1 MASLVKGKDPQA
13 PPFRYVWEL
22 VQENK
27 ISDLKPVDAEVGGEE
42 LNKLCTNKVVN
53 PIDIRSQEKLVCAT
67 APGIVFSS
75 IEQLRQ
81 HLRSEYHV
89 FNLKRKMKGK
99 KLLSLDAFLN
109 PEDPARLS
117 SDEEEGVDEVSEK
130 KNNIDFEG
138 LSADLLPL
146 SYFRFEMENFGSVW
160 SCILD
165 KDTENS

>member
-1 MASLVKGKDPQA
+1 MILVDFMASLVKCKEPQA
-13 PPFRYVWEL
+13 PPYGIFGRM

-99 KLLSLDAFLN
+99 KLLSLDA
-109 PEDPARLS
+109 
-117 SDEEEGVDEVSEK
+117 
-130 KNNIDFEG
+130 IFE
-138 LSADLLPL
+138 P
-146 SYFRFEMENFGSVW
+146 
-160 SCILD
+160 
-165 KDTENS
+165 